1 MRIKPS
7 WLSAA
12 AFGFDL
18 VAVAVAWLAA
28 YALRFNGSVPDD
40 FWHGGINA
48 LVWVVVI
55 YALMFRVFGL
65 YRGMWVFASLPDLMR
80 ISKAVASGALIVM
93 IGAAMLQ
100 PSPII
105 PRSVLIVSP
114 LLLFMA
120 TGGSRAIYR
129 AIKEFY
135 LYGGL
140 IGKGKPVIVL
150 GAGTAGANLVRELAR
165 SSEWRLVGLLDD
177 DPAKRGRE
185 ILGHKVLGSISELP
199 LWAEQLKADTAIIA
213 MPSASVDSQ
222 RRVATL
228 CVRAGVKAMVL
239 PALTVLTQGQA

>member
-7 WLSAA
+7 LLSIA

-55 YALMFRVFGL
+55 YGLMFRIFGL

-93 IGAAMLQ
+93 IGAAMFQ
-100 PSPII
+100 PLPII

-120 TGGSRAIYR
+120 TGGSRALDCLQKTW
-129 AIKEFY
+129 AKCCHE
-135 LYGGL
+135 
-140 IGKGKPVIVL
+140 
-150 GAGTAGANLVRELAR
+150 GAVWPWALRR
-165 SSEWRLVGLLDD
+165 
-177 DPAKRGRE
+177 DPG
-185 ILGHKVLGSISELP
+185 P
-199 LWAEQLKADTAIIA
+199 
-213 MPSASVDSQ
+213 ASV
-222 RRVATL
+222 
-228 CVRAGVKAMVL
+228 
-239 PALTVLTQGQA
+239 